1 MIEKIFDLKT
11 VAIGHFVSRSGTI
24 FIHSLLDNH
33 PEVITVPATIDI
45 AHLLV
50 DKKLSAQEYY
60 EIFEKYN
67 PKFFDTSKFTQK
79 DKHNSKLW
87 DLGENKNEKI
97 ITNKS
102 DFKNYFFQILKNK
115 NINPENILKTIYL
128 SYSLCHNKDINK
140 GKIFLFHPHEK
151 KITLRFNK
159 FFKKTRY
166 IIPVR
171 NPIKVYESIIN
182 QVKITTKVRGE
193 HYYPSGQLIESALDI
208 DDFYKNNLDMYF
220 IKMEDF
226 NKNLEEEVIKL
237 SKYLDIKYQSTMLES
252 TFGGL
257 KYWGNNASK
266 ANKDFKRIIHNE
278 FSELPRNDL
287 IFLNLINKEYLRTLH
302 YEQIRIKFIEKILIP
317 FILFRPLKDEIEFL
331 KKINLRDFAIYVKY
345 LSYYLPKRI
354 YLIYII
360 IKNKFSKRYRYLKE
374 KINYKNS

>member
-1 MIEKIFDLKT
+1 MIEKMFDLKI

-50 DKKLSAQEYY
+50 NKKLSVKEYY

-87 DLGENKNEKI
+87 SLGENKNEKI

-128 SYSLCHNKDINK
+128 SYSLCHNKDISK

-151 KITLRFNK
+151 KITLRFDK

-171 NPIKVYESIIN
+171 NPIKVYESIIR
-182 QVKITTKVRGE
+182 QVKTITKVRGE
-193 HYYPSGQLIESALDI
+193 NYYPSGQLIESALDI
-208 DDFYKNNLDMYF
+208 DDFYKNNLNMYF

-237 SKYLDIKYQSTMLES
+237 SKYLDIKFKTSMLES
-252 TFGGL
+252 TFGAL
-257 KYWGNNASK
+257 KYWGNDASK
-266 ANKDFKRIIHNE
+266 DNKDFKRMIHNE
-278 FSELPRNDL
+278 FSDLPRNDL
-287 IFLNLINKEYLRTLH
+287 IFLNLINKEYLIALNYKR
-302 YEQIRIKFIEKILIP
+302 IRVTFIEKILIP

-374 KINYKNS
+374 KINCKNS